1 MNCLSLE
8 GCVVESVVD
17 LKQKGRK
24 YFIYRSDGKMLHR
37 LERHLELF
45 ANFGMED
52 LWTEAFK
59 EIGIFQDMSS
69 SNQSINSDKVK
80 PCVQNYCQQSFRFS

>member
-1 MNCLSLE
+1 MC
-8 GCVVESVVD
+8 
-17 LKQKGRK
+17 
-24 YFIYRSDGKMLHR
+24 KMLHK

-59 EIGIFQDMSS
+59 EIGIYQDMSS
-69 SNQSINSDKVK
+69 SKATINSDNVK
-80 PCVQNYCQQSFRFS
+80 PHTQNY

>member
-1 MNCLSLE
+1 MNSLSLE

-24 YFIYRSDGKMLHR
+24 YFIYRSDGKMLHK

-45 ANFGMED
+45 SNFGMED

-59 EIGIFQDMSS
+59 EIGIYQDMSS
-69 SNQSINSDKVK
+69 SNHSLNSDKVK
-80 PCVQNYCQQSFRFS
+80 PHIQNYWG